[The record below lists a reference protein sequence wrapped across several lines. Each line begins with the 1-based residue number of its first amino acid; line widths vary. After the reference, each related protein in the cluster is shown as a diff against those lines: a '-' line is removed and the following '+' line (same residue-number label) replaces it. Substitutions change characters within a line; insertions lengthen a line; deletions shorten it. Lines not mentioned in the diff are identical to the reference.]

1 MLMVCN
7 VKLKR
12 GIVYIY
18 NNFFFFFFVNL
29 RYLSTLK
36 QRNWIEN
43 NWKNVAGLS
52 IWFCTGFSYAFSSVQ
67 KYIIDL
73 EEAIHW
79 SGGPITGDD
88 EIGSEATFNWYLTRE
103 GYD

>member
-18 NNFFFFFFVNL
+18 NYFFFFFFFVNL
-29 RYLSTLK
+29 RYLSTLM

-43 NWKNVAGLS
+43 DWKNVAGLS
-52 IWFCTGFSYAFSSVQ
+52 I
-67 KYIIDL
+67 
-73 EEAIHW
+73 
-79 SGGPITGDD
+79 
-88 EIGSEATFNWYLTRE
+88 
-103 GYD
+103 